1 MIYIETFYLIDY
13 ENVHGEGLSGCQ
25 DLGNTDH
32 IVIFYTQNAKNID
45 MSDISNHGS
54 ADLVMEEVPAGK
66 QSADMHIGSYLG
78 YLAGKNGKNTSA
90 RRRSMRRTTRR

>member
-54 ADLVMEEVPAGK
+54 ADLVMEEVPVRSIRSEIA
-66 QSADMHIGSYLG
+66 LEG
-78 YLAGKNGKNTSA
+78 YFGL
-90 RRRSMRRTTRR
+90 RRENPR